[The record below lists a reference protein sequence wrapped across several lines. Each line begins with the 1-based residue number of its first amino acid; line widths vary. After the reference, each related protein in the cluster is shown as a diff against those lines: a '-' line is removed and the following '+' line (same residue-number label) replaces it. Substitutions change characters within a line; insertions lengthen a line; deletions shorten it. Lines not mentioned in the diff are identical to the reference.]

1 MKLIYVAGRYRAKT
15 ASEMLDNIRRAEA
28 VAKSVWRIGHA
39 AICPHLNSAF
49 FDGVAPDEHFL
60 AGTMMMLA
68 KCDGVVLVEGWES
81 SEGAVAEVFYAKENE
96 IPVFTDVE
104 ELFDAVWEEEP
115 WYCDLHGEV
124 ERVHNTDGLP
134 VCPHCGMEVT
144 PF

>member
-1 MKLIYVAGRYRAKT
+1 MKLIYVAGPYRANT
-15 ASEMLDNIRRAEA
+15 PSEMLDNIRRAEV
-28 VAKSVWRIGHA
+28 VAKSVWRMGHA

-49 FDGVAPDEHFL
+49 FDGVASDKNFL
-60 AGTMMMLA
+60 AGTMMMLDS
-68 KCDGVVLVEGWES
+68 CDGLVKVEGWEKS
-81 SEGAVAEVFYAKENE
+81 IGTLEEITYAQQADIAVFN
-96 IPVFTDVE
+96 DVE